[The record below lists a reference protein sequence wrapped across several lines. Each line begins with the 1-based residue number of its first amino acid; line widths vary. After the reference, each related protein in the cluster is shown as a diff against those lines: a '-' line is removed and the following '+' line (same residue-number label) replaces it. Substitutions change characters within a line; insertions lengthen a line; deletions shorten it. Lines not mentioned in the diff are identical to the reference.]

1 MNASVQAL
9 QDYLAGLPPGS
20 IDDSVE
26 LSDVLAEAWNSL
38 TGSDEGGMEAYKV
51 RGRMEYTNTPAAQG
65 GELMA
70 VKQSPTIADRERTRI
85 DRVGTRV
92 SAVTDES
99 VDPAARIVF
108 SGLRSRR
115 WHWRAGSHSFES
127 TARATPTTTSLRS
140 RCRRHRPHRALPAP
154 ID

>member
-51 RGRMEYTNTPAAQG
+51 RGADGVHEV
-65 GELMA
+65 E
-70 VKQSPTIADRERTRI
+70 SPT
-85 DRVGTRV
+85 
-92 SAVTDES
+92 S
-99 VDPAARIVF
+99 
-108 SGLRSRR
+108 
-115 WHWRAGSHSFES
+115 
-127 TARATPTTTSLRS
+127 
-140 RCRRHRPHRALPAP
+140 
-154 ID
+154 